1 MPIRPFFG
9 GILLSSNLTDMVKK
23 SISEFSGENNFCPY
37 VSYVSYVTSV
47 SSVGFIFIFVRSVN
61 SLAKPKAYPRWFLLP
76 TV

>member
-1 MPIRPFFG
+1 MRASFGEFF
-9 GILLSSNLTDMVKK
+9 LSSNLTDMVKK
-23 SISEFSGENNFCPY
+23 SISEFSGKNIFCPY